1 MKDDFGFVLICICF
15 FTLILAI
22 LILVITTIIDDNVFK
37 SCESINHYY
46 INEIKSI
53 KCEVIRK

>member
-15 FTLILAI
+15 FTFILAI
-22 LILVITTIIDDNVFK
+22 FILVITTIIDDNVFK

-46 INEIKSI
+46 INERKSI